1 MYRHNHMHRC
11 YLDRTGRWL
20 CKRALAQP
28 QGWTRRKWNWFSL
41 RYLCYVGYDTHKG
54 LICRSVGLIWT
65 VRFVHIVLSL
75 VNILFFLHIR
85 TAVYP
90 IVEYSSCNIQRQSVK
105 KSLESHV
112 SVWNGP
118 LMVLCGLFS
127 DSNVTGNIV
136 SYTLYNICNCNYYVC
151 RPTDSHAPYNILHCS
166 FPLNNLSNSSSGRKY
181 ARYCSTN
188 FRVEL

>member
-1 MYRHNHMHRC
+1 MCQHNHTHRC
-11 YLDRTGRWL
+11 YPDKTDRWL
-20 CKRALAQP
+20 YKRALAQP

-41 RYLCYVGYDTHKG
+41 CYLCCVGYDTHKG
-54 LICRSVGLIWT
+54 LICRFVGLIWT
-65 VRFVHIVLSL
+65 ICFGHIVLRH
-75 VNILFFLHIR
+75 VNILCFLHIR
-85 TAVYP
+85 TAIYP
-90 IVEYSSCNIQRQSVK
+90 IVEYSSCNIQRQSAK

-118 LMVLCGLFS
+118 LMVLAALVVDLTLPAASCSTPYTIFAAVTVMSVAPLFY
-127 DSNVTGNIV
+127 N
-136 SYTLYNICNCNYYVC
+136 TLH
-151 RPTDSHAPYNILHCS
+151 SS

>member
-1 MYRHNHMHRC
+1 MCQHNRMHLYC
-11 YLDRTGRWL
+11 LDRTGRWL
-20 CKRALAQP
+20 CKRAMAQP

-41 RYLCYVGYDTHKG
+41 CYLCYVGYDTHKWAIDWFVA
-54 LICRSVGLIWT
+54 LNQHIHFIRPFC
-65 VRFVHIVLSL
+65 RFVNMHSL
-75 VNILFFLHIR
+75 LRIR
-85 TAVYP
+85 TAIYP
-90 IVEYSSCNIQRQSVK
+90 IVEYSSCNIQRQSAK

-118 LMVLCGLFS
+118 LMVLCGFGCG
-127 DSNVTGNIV
+127 SNVASSIV
-136 SYTLYNICNCNYYVC
+136 SYTLYNICSCNYYVC
-151 RPTDSHAPYNILHCS
+151 RPADSHAPYNILHFS

>member
-1 MYRHNHMHRC
+1 MCRHNRMHRY
-11 YLDRTGRWL
+11 YLDRTDRWL
-20 CKRALAQP
+20 YKRALAQP

-41 RYLCYVGYDTHKG
+41 RYLCCVGYDTHKG
-54 LICRSVGLIWT
+54 LICCFVVLI
-65 VRFVHIVLSL
+65 RGICCDRLILSIH
-75 VNILFFLHIR
+75 NILCFLRIR
-85 TAVYP
+85 TAIYP
-90 IVEYSSCNIQRQSVK
+90 IVEYSSCNIQRQSAK

-118 LMVLCGLFS
+118 LMVLCGLGS
-127 DSNVTGNIV
+127 GSNVTGNIV

-151 RPTDSHAPYNILHCS
+151 RPTDSHDPYNILHCS

-188 FRVEL
+188 FRLEL